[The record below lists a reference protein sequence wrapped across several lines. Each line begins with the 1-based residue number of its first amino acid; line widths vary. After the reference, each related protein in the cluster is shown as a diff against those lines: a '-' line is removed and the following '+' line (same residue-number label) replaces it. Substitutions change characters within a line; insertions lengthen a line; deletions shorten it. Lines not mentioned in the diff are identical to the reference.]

1 MAVRFQLRRDTAAN
15 WTSVNPILALGEPGV
30 ETDTLKVKVGD
41 GVTAWNSLAYSI
53 TKDFT
58 DLTSKPTTI
67 AGYGITDAVASSS
80 VSVFG
85 ASLID
90 DADATTART
99 TLGLGTAATTAAT
112 AYATAAQGSTA
123 DTAVQPGDN
132 IQTSIIDSSDSSA
145 ITITPDVVM
154 QAGLTVGNHIVPS
167 SNENIDLG
175 SVTNRFRDL
184 YLSGNTLN
192 LGGTTIS
199 KHTDGSLAVKAHD
212 TGAPMPI
219 RAKEL
224 VVGEG
229 ANTIVIRRTVDGL
242 VEFDSQDADGVSGGL
257 IEGKFFNLR
266 TTGNVQIDGDL
277 VVSGD
282 TTTLTA
288 TNLAVSDNM
297 LYLNNAIETT
307 ITDAVGDGDDVVY
320 TTSVEHGYTQGMTVS
335 ISGVDSSAYNLSE
348 QTITA
353 VTTDTFTIEN
363 AATGAYVSGGT
374 ARARTNANPDLGFAA
389 GYYDGGYGHA
399 GFFRDA
405 TDGVFKVFEGYTPE
419 PDASAFI
426 DIADPSFSI
435 ADFQAGT
442 GYFTDISLGGTAVTA
457 TAAEL
462 NYTDGVTS
470 NIQTQLDA
478 KANLSGANFT
488 GNVDVTGTVKAGNI
502 IADSSNTISVFGWQQ
517 AALST
522 GDGYKT
528 VRSENGL
535 DGYNYYASLY
545 WQDDLKLRTTD
556 SGIDV
561 TGEITASGD
570 ISITGGDVDIT
581 GAQPRVNLKET
592 DTTDLDVT
600 LRLNAGDLIIETRS
614 DAGTAL
620 GDRIRAASN
629 GDISFYEDTGTT
641 AKFFWDA
648 SAERLGIGTSSP
660 AYELDVRG
668 TGDTYIHLKA
678 NSSSA
683 GADDDAILILDAAET
698 GESVIQFRLD
708 GVTKADI
715 EYFDGDPA
723 LNISTA
729 PGSGAHIDFQP
740 EDAVAMRITSAGRV
754 GIGGEID
761 PDYTLDVNGTTNAT
775 TYRKAGVAGKLLVKS
790 QYTATA
796 TNYTTTG
803 FTNVVLS
810 NNTNYVPASAD
821 SEVWV
826 TITAYLQLTQSGGD
840 NDAVG
845 TVYAYNFQ
853 SNGTTQISEIGLS
866 DAVADA
872 EIGYINSEPDSS
884 VRHCVTIQGQCVRAS
899 DGDVYVRLWGSLEAD
914 STSNYSA
921 SLIMQTANFV
931 FMEYL

>member
-1 MAVRFQLRRDTAAN
+1 
-15 WTSVNPILALGEPGV
+15 
-30 ETDTLKVKVGD
+30 
-41 GVTAWNSLAYSI
+41 
-53 TKDFT
+53 
-58 DLTSKPTTI
+58 
-67 AGYGITDAVASSS
+67 
-80 VSVFG
+80 
-85 ASLID
+85 
-90 DADATTART
+90 
-99 TLGLGTAATTAAT
+99 
-112 AYATAAQGSTA
+112 
-123 DTAVQPGDN
+123 
-132 IQTSIIDSSDSSA
+132 
-145 ITITPDVVM
+145 
-154 QAGLTVGNHIVPS
+154 
-167 SNENIDLG
+167 
-175 SVTNRFRDL
+175 
-184 YLSGNTLN
+184 
-192 LGGTTIS
+192 
-199 KHTDGSLAVKAHD
+199 
-212 TGAPMPI
+212 
-219 RAKEL
+219 
-224 VVGEG
+224 
-229 ANTIVIRRTVDGL
+229 
-242 VEFDSQDADGVSGGL
+242 
-257 IEGKFFNLR
+257 
-266 TTGNVQIDGDL
+266 
-277 VVSGD
+277 
-282 TTTLTA
+282 
-288 TNLAVSDNM
+288 
-297 LYLNNAIETT
+297 
-307 ITDAVGDGDDVVY
+307 
-320 TTSVEHGYTQGMTVS
+320 MTVS
-335 ISGVDSSAYNLSE
+335 ISGVDPSAYNLSE

-488 GNVDVTGTVKAGNI
+488 GNVDVTGTVTAGNI
-502 IADSSNTISVFGWQQ
+502 LADSSNTISVFGWQQ

-522 GDGYKT
+522 GDDYKT

-561 TGEITASGD
+561 TGTVTA
-570 ISITGGDVDIT
+570 
-581 GAQPRVNLKET
+581 E
-592 DTTDLDVT
+592 
-600 LRLNAGDLIIETRS
+600 DLILDNGANSSAIFRDSTGTNGYQLRANVGSSSDFGFLLEDLSGKNITRF
-614 DAGTAL
+614 DG
-620 GDRIRAASN
+620 N

-660 AYELDVRG
+660 AFQLDVQG
-668 TGDTYIHLKA
+668 TGDTYIRLKA
-678 NSSSA
+678 NSSGA
-683 GADDDAILILDAAET
+683 AADDDAILILDAAET
-698 GESVIQFRLD
+698 GESEIRFRLD

-715 EYFDGDPA
+715 QYFDGDPA

-729 PGSGAHIDFQP
+729 AGSGAHIDFQP
-740 EDAVAMRITSAGRV
+740 EDAVAMRITSAGNV
-754 GIGGEID
+754 GIGEID
-761 PDYTLDVNGTTNAT
+761 PAYTLDVNGTTNAT

-790 QYTATA
+790 QYITTG

-821 SEVWV
+821 SDVWV
-826 TITAYLQLTQSGGD
+826 TITAYLNVSQSGGD
-840 NDAVG
+840 NDAKG

-866 DAVADA
+866 DGVVDA
-872 EIGYINSEPDSS
+872 EFGYINSEINSS
-884 VRHCVTIQGQCVRAS
+884 VRHCVTIQGQCARAS
-899 DGDVYVRLWGSLEAD
+899 DGDVYVRLWGSLESD
-914 STSNYSA
+914 GTSSYAA
-921 SLIMQTANFV
+921 SLIMQVADFV